1 MNATSHLPTRAH
13 LLPPCDP
20 CSEGLILGLIQQAN
34 SAAALEALPLVTPTT
49 RLCAC
54 AIRAAAQRGSLR
66 GVRELLQHAVRTKVA
81 LGPEGADVW
90 RAAIVAFGQ
99 LKRPEEARQAFVD
112 MRVRA
117 RAWDTD
123 DTPTVNLL
131 LNALASGDIKLQ
143 FIRWVR
149 GADDLPCC
157 RCRLVA
163 MGTACGVWLCSGM
176 GALGVHDCLLR
187 VALTAAVASASAV
200 PGS

>member
-1 MNATSHLPTRAH
+1 M
-13 LLPPCDP
+13 LPPCDP

-143 FIRWVR
+143 FTRWVR
-149 GADDLPCC
+149 GADDLPSR

-176 GALGVHDCLLR
+176 GALGLRHVLIACCALLSL
-187 VALTAAVASASAV
+187 VPAASASAV